1 MPILRWTPTTCSF
14 SSWMISLL
22 LLTTQLRHSGV
33 QWRMLRLKGFCP
45 CRGSR
50 ARSLSNS
57 RHRGRLLKSRMGPK
71 WEKMMRA
78 RMMQARAGL
87 HRRRARR
94 RRPQLRSQLCLQ
106 LLTLLP
112 SRLNRGLRQMMS
124 GVPRRLIQVPSK
136 GMEPWKAPSIARTGL
151 QRQRQRRCQLQLH
164 LMVKFLRLVT
174 LRLCLQKSAF
184 QQPSQIS
191 TACVLKHKSSARLRS

>member
-1 MPILRWTPTTCSF
+1 
-14 SSWMISLL
+14 MISLL
-22 LLTTQLRHSGV
+22 LSTARPRHPGV

-78 RMMQARAGL
+78 RAGL
-87 HRRRARR
+87 HRRRQRRRAHRRARR
-94 RRPQLRSQLCLQ
+94 RKPQFRSQLCLQ
-106 LLTLLP
+106 LLTLRP
-112 SRLNRGLRQMMS
+112 SRLSCGLRQMMS

-136 GMEPWKAPSIARTGL
+136 EMGPWKAPSIARTGL

-174 LRLCLQKSAF
+174 LRLCLQ
-184 QQPSQIS
+184 
-191 TACVLKHKSSARLRS
+191 